1 LNYSAN
7 SFENLSQINA
17 LPFTTAEDIR
27 RDSRQFV
34 TLPPHEIARIVT
46 LHSSGTTGGSKRFFF
61 TKEDLDLTLDFFSS
75 GMSILV
81 KPRQKVLILLPGE
94 KPDSVGDLLARGLA
108 RIGVESFVHGP
119 VLDVRSAVEEII
131 TRRID
136 CLVGIPTQVL
146 SLARSSAGKAIP
158 RGMIKSVLLSTDYI
172 PIAITSELARVW
184 DCLVFKHYG
193 TTEMG
198 LGGAVECPV
207 RDGYHLREADLL
219 FEIVDPDT
227 GQPLNNGEVGE
238 IVITTLT
245 RQGMPLIR
253 YRTGDLSHIIPEPC
267 SCGSATRRIG
277 AVEGRLD
284 GRIALSN
291 GSILTLPDMDEA
303 LFPVEGLLNYSAI
316 LTAGNGSDNLEI
328 DICVEREGVCSPQKI
343 LKALKN
349 ITVISNGLADGSLR
363 ILPILLSKAGWFT
376 TGVAKRMIRD
386 CRKQQTSESPTVNL
400 F

>member
-1 LNYSAN
+1 
-7 SFENLSQINA
+7 
-17 LPFTTAEDIR
+17 
-27 RDSRQFV
+27 
-34 TLPPHEIARIVT
+34 
-46 LHSSGTTGGSKRFFF
+46 
-61 TKEDLDLTLDFFSS
+61 
-75 GMSILV
+75 
-81 KPRQKVLILLPGE
+81 
-94 KPDSVGDLLARGLA
+94 
-108 RIGVESFVHGP
+108 
-119 VLDVRSAVEEII
+119 
-131 TRRID
+131 
-136 CLVGIPTQVL
+136 
-146 SLARSSAGKAIP
+146 
-158 RGMIKSVLLSTDYI
+158 
-172 PIAITSELARVW
+172 
-184 DCLVFKHYG
+184 
-193 TTEMG
+193 MG